1 MYGGN
6 IRRWVK
12 RGILLGGGVLLLGIA
27 KRSTVWAEQKQQGV
41 RTFGLYWEGE
51 SLPYR
56 RDSLSVLFSG
66 GRNSLF
72 SGIYGHAHA
81 FCGGNRSGRR
91 GLYAGEGD
99 VVFLNVF

>member
-27 KRSTVWAEQKQQGV
+27 KRSTVWAEQKQQEV

-56 RDSLSVLFSG
+56 RDSRTFYRPLTEEMKATGAGDGGYTPGKATLSS
-66 GRNSLF
+66 
-72 SGIYGHAHA
+72 
-81 FCGGNRSGRR
+81 
-91 GLYAGEGD
+91 
-99 VVFLNVF
+99 

>member
-12 RGILLGGGVLLLGIA
+12 RGILLGGGVLLLGLA
-27 KRSTVWAEQKQQGV
+27 KRSTVWAEQKQQEV

-56 RDSLSVLFSG
+56 RDSRTFYLPLTEEMKETGAGDGDYTPVKATLFS
-66 GRNSLF
+66 
-72 SGIYGHAHA
+72 
-81 FCGGNRSGRR
+81 
-91 GLYAGEGD
+91 
-99 VVFLNVF
+99 